1 MRKLLSAALLLA
13 LVLIGHGEAAAQRPP
28 DLTGVWTD
36 YVDPQQ
42 PDVLAGGQG
51 GLAPGLPFTEDAR
64 RKSDAYRK
72 LVAATGDTP
81 GGFCLGPGMPSLVPS
96 IRQSFRRSCPRRL
109 SV

>member
-13 LVLIGHGEAAAQRPP
+13 LFLIGHGEAAAQRPP

-64 RKSDAYRK
+64 RYLTLFNGAILRRRRCCWRSAPIRIR
-72 LVAATGDTP
+72 
-81 GGFCLGPGMPSLVPS
+81 S
-96 IRQSFRRSCPRRL
+96 ISWAHRP
-109 SV
+109 